1 MLLGA
6 CNYSKNIGLIGALP
20 VGLKGKLYGQPF
32 KVLVQYDVFGGV
44 KAQLYED
51 EEGGGIITEITGR
64 KGEVQGKSDAFADW
78 AIARAIS
85 QGKITKEGKAKVLR
99 FENRFRGN
107 EKIEETTIE
116 VEKLKSDVNKRAK
129 LFITDLHKEVIDFN
143 KGDGK
148 TKKATKPVTIGPKKV
163 NKAPTKKDIV
173 KKYKTIYVGP
183 YTVPGYTVPKHKRRI
198 LLK

>member
-6 CNYSKNIGLIGALP
+6 YNYKKIGLIGALP

-64 KGEVQGKSDAFADW
+64 KGEIQGKADAFADW
-78 AIARAIS
+78 AISRAIS
-85 QGKITKEGKAKVLR
+85 QGKVTSGGQAVILKYDRFAK
-99 FENRFRGN
+99 GN
-107 EKIEETTIE
+107 KLTEEKIDIQ
-116 VEKLKSDVNKRAK
+116 KLKTDINKRAK
-129 LFITDLHKEVIDFN
+129 LFVTDLHNEVVKYN
-143 KGDGK
+143 KGEGK
-148 TKKATKPVTIGPKKV
+148 TKKATEKVNIGPSKPAVK
-163 NKAPTKKDIV
+163 KAPTKKDIV